1 MLTLNDIA
9 FSNKDFWTG
18 FIATSFPTAIDEETD
33 MSLPEIME
41 ESNLGN
47 AMWWKHFT
55 KYYDGVI
62 EESDGYIDDPETFT
76 CNLTPAQRLKIEF
89 HPGDTVYFINDKQI
103 GCTGGEYCIQIFPF
117 SNLSKYLDTE
127 KDHRI
132 FLLLLPLTVID
143 AQETESASKMI
154 SNVLKEIFEE
164 NLCNRFAQSIVSGLI
179 AE

>member
-117 SNLSKYLDTE
+117 SNSLPVLSRAGI
-127 KDHRI
+127 RI
-132 FLLLLPLTVID
+132 SFITVIGS
-143 AQETESASKMI
+143 E
-154 SNVLKEIFEE
+154 VLSSSDVILAPSLFKPFS
-164 NLCNRFAQSIVSGLI
+164 RA
-179 AE
+179 